1 MLNTMHLRT
10 VLRQEAS
17 SAEAAPGVT
26 DMGGEDSG
34 ESSFFDQIK
43 GADDHPSVLAK
54 KATADPAADA
64 KAKKVVETKPV
75 EKPAKKADKLADVV
89 EEPEPEEA
97 KKGDGDDETP
107 PEGKKEG
114 EEGEKQM
121 TRWTQLRNEEKRAR
135 ELDKTVASL
144 KKEVEDLR
152 KNPISKEAQA
162 ELDRHREREA
172 IFEVER
178 TPEYKNSVTAVLAKA
193 EKGIEEI
200 CGEFKLDPD
209 KMFEAMREL
218 TDWKR
223 QVAIDKIIDDADNVP
238 SAIKSSLYKQ
248 AEQLHAGWLKGSEMK
263 SKAAELR
270 AAKEAQF
277 EKTSTEQTFEQ
288 QQVWQKA
295 VASSRAMMEKK
306 IAPVLKGMTEAERKE
321 FTDALDS
328 AQISDDPEER
338 AQQAHGIEV
347 AAVVTRALIAQRKEN
362 AELKKTIASLTNARP
377 GVKQAGAVEDDDPN
391 AVKDDDDFFA
401 KVRNADDFR
410 RR

>member
-17 SAEAAPGVT
+17 SAEAAPGVN
-26 DMGGEDSG
+26 DIGGEDSG

-43 GADDHPSVLAK
+43 AADDHPSVLAK

-64 KAKKVVETKPV
+64 KAKKVDAKPAEKPV
-75 EKPAKKADKLADVV
+75 AKKADKLAEVV

-97 KKGDGDDETP
+97 KAGDDETP

-135 ELDKTVASL
+135 ELDKTVTAL

-209 KMFEAMREL
+209 KMFDAMREL

-288 QQVWQKA
+288 QQAWQKA

-306 IAPVLKGMTEAERKE
+306 IAPILKGMTETERKE

-391 AVKDDDDFFA
+391 VPKDEEDFFA

>member
-17 SAEAAPGVT
+17 SAEAAPGVN
-26 DMGGEDSG
+26 DIGGEDSG

-43 GADDHPSVLAK
+43 AADDHPSVLAK

-64 KAKKVVETKPV
+64 KAKKVDAKPAEKPV
-75 EKPAKKADKLADVV
+75 AKKADKLAEVV

-97 KKGDGDDETP
+97 KAGDDETP

-135 ELDKTVASL
+135 ELDKTVTAL

-209 KMFEAMREL
+209 KMFDAMREL

-270 AAKEAQF
+270 AAKEAQY

-288 QQVWQKA
+288 QQAWQKA

-306 IAPVLKGMTEAERKE
+306 IAPILKGMTETERKE

-347 AAVVTRALIAQRKEN
+347 AAVVTRALIAERKN
-362 AELKKTIASLTNARP
+362 VAELKKTIASLTNARP
-377 GVKQAGAVEDDDPN
+377 GVKQASAVEDDDPN
-391 AVKDDDDFFA
+391 VPKDEEDFFA
-401 KVRNADDFR
+401 KVRQADDFR

>member
-17 SAEAAPGVT
+17 SAEAAPGVN
-26 DMGGEDSG
+26 DIGGEDSG
-34 ESSFFDQIK
+34 DSSFFDQIK
-43 GADDHPSVLAK
+43 AADDHPSVLAK

-64 KAKKVVETKPV
+64 KAKKVDAKPAEKPV
-75 EKPAKKADKLADVV
+75 AKKADKLAEVV

-97 KKGDGDDETP
+97 KAGDDETP

-135 ELDKTVASL
+135 ELDKTVTAL

-193 EKGIEEI
+193 EKDIEEI

-270 AAKEAQF
+270 AAKEAQY

-288 QQVWQKA
+288 QQAWQKA

-306 IAPVLKGMTEAERKE
+306 IAPILKGMTETERKE

-347 AAVVTRALIAQRKEN
+347 AAVVVRAIIAKN
-362 AELKKTIASLTNARP
+362 KLLAEKDRTIASLTNARP

-391 AVKDDDDFFA
+391 VAKDDDDFFSR
-401 KVRNADDFR
+401 VRRADDFMR
-410 RR
+410 R

>member
-64 KAKKVVETKPV
+64 KTKKVETKPV
-75 EKPAKKADKLADVV
+75 EKPVKEADKLADVI

-97 KKGDGDDETP
+97 KAGDDETP

-135 ELDKTVASL
+135 ELDKTVAAL

-162 ELDRHREREA
+162 KVDKYEEMVAAR
-172 IFEVER
+172 FVEQ
-178 TPEYKNSVTAVLAKA
+178 TKEYKDTVDAVLAKA
-193 EKGIEEI
+193 ERGMEEI
-200 CGEFKLDPD
+200 CKEFKLDPD
-209 KMFEAMREL
+209 KMFEAMKDPV
-218 TDWKR
+218 DWKR
-223 QVAIDKIIDDADNVP
+223 HVAIDRLVDDADNVP
-238 SAIKSSLYKQ
+238 SAIKASLYKQ
-248 AEQLHAGWLKGSEMK
+248 AEQLHAGWLKGNEMK

-270 AAKEAQF
+270 AALDAQF
-277 EKTSTEQTFEQ
+277 EKTNTEQTFEQ
-288 QQVWQKA
+288 QQAWQKA

-306 IAPVLKGMTEAERKE
+306 IAPILKGMTETERKE
-321 FTDALDS
+321 FTDALDN
-328 AQISDDPEER
+328 AQISKDPEER

-347 AAVVTRALIAQRKEN
+347 AAVVVRALIAQRKEN
-362 AELKKTIASLTNARP
+362 ADLKKTIASLTNARP
-377 GVKQAGAVEDDDPN
+377 GVKQAGVTEDDDPN

-401 KVRNADDFR
+401 KVRRADDFMR
-410 RR
+410 R